1 MTRPWALAGALGGA
15 VLICDQVS
23 KAVIE
28 DRLVPGEQVDVL
40 GPLSLTYSHN
50 DGVAFGLAGGGG
62 VLLVVL
68 TLVALGVLA
77 WWFRRHVADRGAWVA
92 AGLITGG
99 ALGNLADRIASGS
112 VTDFIDVSAWPP
124 FNVADIAIT
133 TGVALFVYLLLQE
146 PSAEPASPAP

>member
-15 VLICDQVS
+15 VLVCDQIS
-23 KAVIE
+23 KALIE
-28 DRLVPGEQVDVL
+28 DRLVPGERVDVL
-40 GPLSLTYSHN
+40 GPLSLTRASN

-62 VLLVVL
+62 ALLVAL
-68 TLVALGVLA
+68 TIGALGVLA
-77 WWFRRHVADRGAWVA
+77 WWFGRHAPDRGAWVA

-133 TGVALFVYLLLQE
+133 TGVAVLVYLLLRE
-146 PSAEPASPAP
+146 PAAEPASPAP